1 MRLRSFQLSAE
12 KNLCKELTA
21 TLNRFLRALPER
33 DRTVF
38 LLRYYYASTQPEIT
52 QRTGLSANQIKYILQ
67 RTRKKLADT
76 LKKEGLQ

>member
-1 MRLRSFQLSAE
+1 MCGGGGDPGDGAAAQGAD
-12 KNLCKELTA
+12 
-21 TLNRFLRALPER
+21 NRFLRALPER